1 MDDAPFDPPAEA
13 REALRV
19 VMDAHSRGD
28 VDVALEGV
36 TDILERWPGYAQ
48 ARSYLGQTLVT
59 RKRRF
64 ADGLAELDRAVADG
78 GHDPYILFT
87 TGWCREFVANALAKS
102 RGGAHQ
108 PVPQSADDLYESART
123 ILLRAHQSD
132 PDERL
137 VGDIEDMLDVVAN
150 ATGIPWDESE
160 ITRSAPRAR

>member
-1 MDDAPFDPPAEA
+1 MDAAPFDPPTEA
-13 REALRV
+13 REALRA
-19 VMDAHSRGD
+19 VMDAHSRGE

-36 TDILERWPGYAQ
+36 TGILERWPAYAQ

-78 GHDPYILFT
+78 GDDPYILFT

-108 PVPQSADDLYESART
+108 PVSQSADDLYESART

-150 ATGIPWDESE
+150 ATGIPWDDSE